1 MCQMLFSKS
10 LVVMVEQCF
19 WQHGWLESHQ
29 TCRFSP
35 RVQHPISDE
44 SEEKKQNKNKSLLL
58 CHFNDFSVDRQ
69 RQLGQNRRLRRQRQ
83 LGRHPA
89 GLRLEEIFS
98 SEAKCWS
105 VNVSR
110 SRQMHS
116 ISWQLGKRDFFLL
129 WYNFVG
135 AGDRPL
141 RPSNTLSCT
150 TISWFNLFDAPMDV
164 LRHIHLP
171 SYSKHI

>member
-1 MCQMLFSKS
+1 MSNVVLEKS
-10 LVVMVEQCF
+10 CC
-19 WQHGWLESHQ
+19 HGGKMFLATRLAWV
-29 TCRFSP
+29 P
-35 RVQHPISDE
+35 SDL
-44 SEEKKQNKNKSLLL
+44 SFQPKGTTSDIWRIWGKKQNKNKSLVLW
-58 CHFNDFSVDRQ
+58 HFNDFSVDRQ

-83 LGRHPA
+83 FGRHPA

-141 RPSNTLSCT
+141 HPSNTLSCT
-150 TISWFNLFDAPMDV
+150 TISWFNLFNTPMDV

-171 SYSKHI
+171 SYSKHN